1 MATVG
6 ALAGTGSSVVSF
18 DSPILSCVDRNMV
31 LSNVRQVTVGGLNF
45 GIEVYTQSAG
55 SLGAACRTTAWTSS
69 TSVQCGIDTFTM
81 SIASKLQLTVNTV
94 LGSAN
99 LWGFSL
105 DGPVVSSVMQNSPLS
120 GGASVTVYGLSFGTE
135 ETTVSTGL
143 DSVSCQTSTWTGST
157 IVRCLMADMQAG
169 VSLMLSAADV
179 TVGGVSG
186 TQNAMLR
193 LSFDAPTLSQVCRS
207 FVCWLLPLRC
217 KPSLQH
223 LELCIRHR

>member
-1 MATVG
+1 V
-6 ALAGTGSSVVSF
+6 
-18 DSPILSCVDRNMV
+18 
-31 LSNVRQVTVGGLNF
+31 
-45 GIEVYTQSAG
+45 
-55 SLGAACRTTAWTSS
+55 
-69 TSVQCGIDTFTM
+69 

-169 VSLMLSAADV
+169 VSLMLSAAVV
-179 TVGGVSG
+179 TVGGISG
-186 TQNAMLR
+186 TQNAMLH

>member
-1 MATVG
+1 
-6 ALAGTGSSVVSF
+6 
-18 DSPILSCVDRNMV
+18 
-31 LSNVRQVTVGGLNF
+31 
-45 GIEVYTQSAG
+45 
-55 SLGAACRTTAWTSS
+55 
-69 TSVQCGIDTFTM
+69 
-81 SIASKLQLTVNTV
+81 
-94 LGSAN
+94 
-99 LWGFSL
+99 
-105 DGPVVSSVMQNSPLS
+105 MQNSPVS

-169 VSLMLSAADV
+169 VSLMLSAAGV
-179 TVGGVSG
+179 TVGGISG

-207 FVCWLLPLRC
+207 FAWLLLPLRC

-223 LELCIRHR
+223 SGALLSP